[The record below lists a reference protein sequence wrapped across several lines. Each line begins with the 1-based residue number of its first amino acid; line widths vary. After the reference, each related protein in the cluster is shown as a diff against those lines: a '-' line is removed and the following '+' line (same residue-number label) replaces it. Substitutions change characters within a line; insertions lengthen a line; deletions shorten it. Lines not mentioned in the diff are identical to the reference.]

1 MLTPDEGSPVKSLA
15 NICLAQLHAEHLEQ
29 QRMDNECWLY
39 CCRLSEKEKLYA
51 ENAWQKLEDERVAGL
66 HFSFVLRKQA
76 VNGGRWNELSRL
88 RAREIFENKIGL
100 VRNFQSW
107 MRALDRRLMSCGI
120 FIGSYTRKHLVHPV
134 YGEMPQLAP
143 EVDMTGDS
151 SSCSSL

>member
-15 NICLAQLHAEHLEQ
+15 QRRAEHLEQ

-51 ENAWQKLEDERVAGL
+51 EEAWQKSEDERVAGL
-66 HFSFVLRKQA
+66 HFSFVLRKQE

-88 RAREIFENKIGL
+88 RAIEIFEGKIGL
-100 VRNFQSW
+100 VRNFQTW
-107 MRALDRRLMSCGI
+107 MRTLDRRLSSCGI
-120 FIGSYTRKHLVHPV
+120 FIGSYTRKYLVHPEL
-134 YGEMPQLAP
+134 GEMPQLVP